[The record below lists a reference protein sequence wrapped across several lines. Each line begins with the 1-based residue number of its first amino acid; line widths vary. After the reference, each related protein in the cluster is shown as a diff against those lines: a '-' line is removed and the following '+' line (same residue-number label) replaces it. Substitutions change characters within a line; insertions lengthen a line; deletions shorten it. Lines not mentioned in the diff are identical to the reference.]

1 MVKKMVK
8 NGRNEEKKM
17 MKIMVQMEW
26 KLGEQEKLEKR
37 RKIMKEEKKKIRRS
51 KKKISRRK

>member
-26 KLGEQEKLEKR
+26 KLGEPREIREMEKGNER
-37 RKIMKEEKKKIRRS
+37 RNKKMR
-51 KKKISRRK
+51 IS

>member
-8 NGRNEEKKM
+8 NGRNEEKKL

-26 KLGEQEKLEKR
+26 KLGEQREIREMEKGNER
-37 RKIMKEEKKKIRRS
+37 
-51 KKKISRRK
+51 